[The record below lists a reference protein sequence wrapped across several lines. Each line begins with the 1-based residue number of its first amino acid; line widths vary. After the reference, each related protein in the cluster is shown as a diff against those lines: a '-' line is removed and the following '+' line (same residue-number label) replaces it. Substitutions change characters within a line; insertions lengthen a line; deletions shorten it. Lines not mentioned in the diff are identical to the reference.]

1 MGRGRVVMLRILLG
15 NLADYR
21 WVVEAGDRTL
31 IGVYMAQKCVVN
43 L

>member
-1 MGRGRVVMLRILLG
+1 MGRGRVIMLRILLG

-21 WVVEAGDRTL
+21 WVFEAGDRTL